1 MFVPSD
7 EKLHE
12 TKAKTM
18 LCKST
23 PTLPSVPKVMFKV
36 RDYGTLTSGSFLK
49 GPTFGAASVGLIS
62 VSLSELIWEISSRAS
77 PLSIN
82 HHLFAPGLTKLSVQG
97 RVMLVN
103 EHGKPS

>member
-1 MFVPSD
+1 MGSYRGKHYRRGQVSPTSLFVPSD
-7 EKLHE
+7 DIVPSEEKLHE

-62 VSLSELIWEISSRAS
+62 GSLSELIWEIS
-77 PLSIN
+77 
-82 HHLFAPGLTKLSVQG
+82 
-97 RVMLVN
+97 
-103 EHGKPS
+103 